1 MSLPHARA
9 GAPGGAARPPGSR
22 WRLNLLGVP
31 SLTDGARQ
39 VSLPDTAAVALA
51 YVALEGQVSRAVLSG
66 LVWPGSPE
74 ATARNNLRQLKRRL
88 RLACGGDE
96 LLEGEESL
104 QLSGH
109 VAVDV
114 LQLKDEVL
122 PAEVSEGELLAGLQF
137 DDSPE
142 LARWLDG
149 ARAKVE
155 GWRQRARVAE
165 LARREAAGDPGGA
178 LALAEAWA
186 SREPESEEAGRHLMR
201 LHYLQGQRSAALKAF
216 ERLERTLER
225 ELGVK
230 PLPETLALARSIE
243 QGARLPGPTA
253 ARRPLPLSILRPPVL
268 AGREAEWQVLLE
280 AWEQGQVLVIIGP
293 PGVGKSR
300 LITDFAESRG
310 RWVRT
315 DGRPGDR
322 EVPFAS
328 TVRSLRT
335 WRAVRP
341 DVQVPEWARR
351 ELSRL
356 LPELALPGEAPPAVA
371 GEPDR
376 MRLFEAITEMS
387 TRLMGA
393 YDTLVTDDMH
403 YLSEAD
409 LALSRYAF
417 GRMYPSSGTSLPR
430 CIQGLRK
437 GEGSESLWSLVRSL
451 EDSGVARVVELN
463 PLGPE
468 GVRSLLTGLG
478 LSGVARHAER
488 IARYTGG
495 NPLYVVETV
504 KHLVE
509 TGALEGDWP
518 ERLPPPGRVGR
529 LIQRRLE
536 ALSPAALRLARVA
549 ALARSQFSYS
559 LASAVLEVGALQVGE
574 AAVELEAAQVMAGER
589 FTHDLVHEAVTGS
602 IPEPLRRMLHL
613 RLAEVLERL
622 KAPPVVVAHHWFEAG
637 EPQRALPSLL
647 QAANDD
653 EEVMLPGEAA
663 ELYARAAALLLE
675 AGRHDEAALAQ
686 AREARCRQRAA
697 PPPGRAP

>member
-1 MSLPHARA
+1 MSL
-9 GAPGGAARPPGSR
+9 
-22 WRLNLLGVP
+22 LGTP
-31 SLTDGARQ
+31 SLSDGVRQ
-39 VSLPDTAAVALA
+39 VSLPDTGAVALA
-51 YVALEGQVSRAVLSG
+51 YVALEGQSPRAVLSG
-66 LVWPGSPE
+66 LLWPGSPE

-88 RLACGGDE
+88 RLACDGDE
-96 LLEGEESL
+96 LLEGEEAL

-109 VAVDV
+109 VVVDA
-114 LQLKDEVL
+114 LQLRDAVL
-122 PAEVSEGELLAGLQF
+122 PGNVSDGELLAGLQF

-149 ARAKVE
+149 ARTKVE

-165 LARREAAGDPGGA
+165 LARREAAGDQSGA
-178 LALAEAWA
+178 LVLAEAWA

-201 LHYLQGQRSAALKAF
+201 LLYLQGRRGDALKVF

-230 PLPETLALARSIE
+230 PLPETLALAQLLA
-243 QGARLPGPTA
+243 QGTRLPSATA

-268 AGREAEWQVLLE
+268 AGREAEWQVLVD
-280 AWEQGQVLVIIGP
+280 AWEAGQVLVIVGE

-315 DGRPGDR
+315 EGRPGDR

-328 TVRSLRT
+328 TVRSLRA

-341 DVQVPEWARR
+341 GIQLPEWARR

-356 LPELALPGEAPPAVA
+356 LPELAEPGEALPPVESEA
-371 GEPDR
+371 DR
-376 MRLFEAITEMS
+376 MRLFDAITEMS

-409 LALSRYAF
+409 LALARYAF
-417 GRMYPSSGTSLPR
+417 GRMYPSRGAGLPR
-430 CIQGLRK
+430 CIQGVRK

-451 EDSGVARVVELN
+451 EDAGVARVVELQ
-463 PLGPE
+463 PLGP
-468 GVRSLLTGLG
+468 GSVRSLLAGLG
-478 LSGVARHAER
+478 LGGAERHAER

-509 TGALEGDWP
+509 TDALEGDWP

-536 ALSPAALRLARVA
+536 ALSPEALRLARVA
-549 ALARSQFSYS
+549 ALARNQFSYG

-589 FTHDLVHEAVTGS
+589 FTHDLVHEAVAGAVPT
-602 IPEPLRRMLHL
+602 PLRRMLHV
-613 RLAEVLERL
+613 RLGEVLERM

-647 QAANDD
+647 RAANDD
-653 EEVMLPGEAA
+653 EEVMLPSEAA
-663 ELYARAAALLLE
+663 ELYARAAALLTE
-675 AGRHDEAALAQ
+675 AGRHDEAALART
-686 AREARCRQRAA
+686 REVRCRQRATT
-697 PPPGRAP
+697 PPGRAP

>member
-1 MSLPHARA
+1 
-9 GAPGGAARPPGSR
+9 
-22 WRLNLLGVP
+22 
-31 SLTDGARQ
+31 
-39 VSLPDTAAVALA
+39 VALA
-51 YVALEGQVSRAVLSG
+51 YVALEGQVSRALLSG

-74 ATARNNLRQLKRRL
+74 ATARSNLRQLKRRL
-88 RLACGGDE
+88 RLACDGDE

-109 VAVDV
+109 VVVDV
-114 LQLKDEVL
+114 LRLRDEVL
-122 PAEVSEGELLAGLQF
+122 PAEASEGELLAGLQF

-155 GWRQRARVAE
+155 GWRQRARLAE
-165 LARREAAGDPGGA
+165 LARREAAGDHGGA

-243 QGARLPGPTA
+243 QGARLPGPAA

-280 AWEQGQVLVIIGP
+280 AWEEGQVLVIIGA

-322 EVPFAS
+322 EVPFAT

-356 LPELALPGEAPPAVA
+356 LPELAHPGEAMPPVA
-371 GEPDR
+371 SEPDR
-376 MRLFEAITEMS
+376 MRLFDAITEMS

-393 YDTLVTDDMH
+393 YDTLVSDDMH
-403 YLSEAD
+403 FFSEAD
-409 LALSRYAF
+409 LALARYSF
-417 GRMYPSSGTSLPR
+417 GRMYPTRGAGLPR
-430 CIQGLRK
+430 CIQGVRK

-451 EDSGVARVVELN
+451 EDAGVARVVELH

-478 LSGVARHAER
+478 LSGAERHAER

-509 TGALEGDWP
+509 TGALAGDWP

-536 ALSPAALRLARVA
+536 VLSPAALRLARVA
-549 ALARSQFSYS
+549 ALARSQFSYA

-589 FTHDLVHEAVTGS
+589 FTHDLVHEAVAGAV
-602 IPEPLRRMLHL
+602 PEPLRRMLHL

-653 EEVMLPGEAA
+653 EEVMLPDEAA

-675 AGRHDEAALAQ
+675 AGRHDEAALAR